1 MRGITRPGN
10 LRRFPGW
17 GAQPI
22 AIILWTLTILWGG
35 VIFYFS
41 SLAGSQIPSVM
52 PDFIP
57 HFIEYFIFAA
67 LTAAAVWS
75 TKKELPAGRLG
86 LWAIT
91 ITAIY
96 AASDEFHQ
104 AFVPGRTPDGKDWAV
119 DVAGAIAVAGIIYLV
134 RVLRSRR

>member
-1 MRGITRPGN
+1 
-10 LRRFPGW
+10 
-17 GAQPI
+17 
-22 AIILWTLTILWGG
+22 
-35 VIFYFS
+35 
-41 SLAGSQIPSVM
+41 M

-57 HFIEYFIFAA
+57 HFIEYFIFAGLA
-67 LTAAAVWS
+67 AAAVWS

-91 ITAIY
+91 ITSIY

-104 AFVPGRTPDGKDWAV
+104 AFVPGRTPDIRDWAV
-119 DVAGAIAVAGIIYLV
+119 DMAGALVVAGIIFSV